1 MSLLDLKEN
10 QVFILEKKKYEVIN
24 MVKYKEKSS
33 HWFEYKI
40 RSLDSGKYYHLN
52 VELSFRI
59 VLYEILDD
67 EKVDLGLNVK
77 FRDEEYEIFENGTGK
92 VDTYYGITDVALNDI
107 VTYYEYKSKSN
118 NNKILSNEK
127 CANKTE
133 VSLGR
138 VISLLDIN

>member
-1 MSLLDLKEN
+1 MSLLDLEEN
-10 QVFILEKKKYEVIN
+10 QIFILEKKKYEVIN

-33 HWFEYKI
+33 HWLEYKI
-40 RSLDSGKYYHLN
+40 RSLETGKYYHLN
-52 VELSFRI
+52 VELSFKI

-67 EKVDLGLNVK
+67 EKIDLGLTVK
-77 FRDEEYEIFENGTGK
+77 FRNEEYELYENGTGK
-92 VDTYYGITDVALNDI
+92 VDIFYGVTDVALNDI

-118 NNKILSNEK
+118 NNKILSIEK
-127 CANKTE
+127 WANKTE

>member
-10 QVFILEKKKYEVIN
+10 QIFILEKKKYEVIN

-40 RSLDSGKYYHLN
+40 RSLEDGKYYHLN

-59 VLYEILDD
+59 VLYEILD
-67 EKVDLGLNVK
+67 EKNIDLGLTVNFK
-77 FRDEEYEIFENGTGK
+77 GDAYELFENGTGK
-92 VDTYYGITDVALNDI
+92 VDTYYGVTDVALNDI
-107 VTYYEYKSKSN
+107 VTYYEYKNKSD
-118 NNKILSNEK
+118 NNKILSIEK
-127 CANKTE
+127 WANKTE